1 MKALLLLLSLTVA
14 LSLPLTA
21 CSTESYGEGYNV
33 GFEQGY
39 SKGWQEGYEK
49 GLEEAKPSAQTQ
61 IPSSSPTKPITTLG
75 KITLADAD
83 YVLNLLPLLPATFE
97 KVDAASEGMSNADL
111 GLGDDFSEVQLFIS
125 DEPFQ
130 MIYGIMGIIDSRIE
144 QAGFD
149 ALMNDETM
157 ISNLLIENIKQGAI
171 EEGFELGDV
180 DIDITYPPLG
190 DVAFSGEGIISDVG
204 YSVGVDILWFR
215 ENTVYIMLQSVYY
228 KAERQT
234 LLPIAKEIQSRIN
247 QYSQ

>member
-1 MKALLLLLSLTVA
+1 MKVFLLLLILTVT

-21 CSTESYGEGYNV
+21 CSSESYGEGYNK
-33 GFEQGY
+33 GFEEGY
-39 SKGWQEGYEK
+39 SKGWQEGYNEGVEK
-49 GLEEAKPSAQTQ
+49 APSVPSQTPT
-61 IPSSSPTKPITTLG
+61 PSSPAKTAISLG
-75 KITLADAD
+75 EITLEDAD
-83 YVLNLLPLLPATFE
+83 YILNLLPLLPATFE

-130 MIYGIMGIIDSRIE
+130 MIYGVMGIIDSRIE
-144 QAGFD
+144 QASFN

-190 DVAFSGEGIISDVG
+190 DVAFLGEGIISDVG
-204 YSVGVDILWFR
+204 YSAGVDILWFG
-215 ENTVYIMLQSVYY
+215 ENTVYIMLQSAYY